1 MRRNKVITLALIGI
15 VLIPSLLHAQDREW
29 IQSDSRITEEQWE
42 VDRQVGYDANF
53 DVAPTTQHDQ
63 PPETS
68 FLRVMMGVSY
78 WPSLSSIPFDVGESD
93 QEAGRFYSIG
103 LDAEFSMHG
112 QIRVSPKSQFHLGGD
127 IGLIIHLQNDGE
139 GYPIQYSEVEL
150 SGYVSEFILYFTP
163 SVRWTFHR
171 NSKRQFYI
179 KVGGGYYRSALK
191 ANAFLV
197 EKNWVSHSPGGHA
210 SLGIRI
216 PTRHRFAWELDIQV
230 HFIGFRRPELFASQ
244 EGHFKFPIAF
254 RVGVSIF

>member
-15 VLIPSLLHAQDREW
+15 VLIPSLLYAQDRRL
-29 IQSDSRITEEQWE
+29 IQPDLRISQEQWE
-42 VDRQVGYDANF
+42 VDRQVRYDPSSS
-53 DVAPTTQHDQ
+53 VAPTTQHDQ
-63 PPETS
+63 LSTS

-78 WPSLSSIPFDVGESD
+78 WPSLSSIPFDIGESD

-112 QIRVSPKSQFHLGGD
+112 QIRVSPKSQLHLGGD
-127 IGLIIHLQNDGE
+127 IGFIIQLQNDGE

-150 SGYVSEFILYFTP
+150 SGYVSELILYFTP
-163 SVRWTFHR
+163 SVQWTFHR
-171 NSKRQFYI
+171 SSKRQFYI

-197 EKNWVSHSPGGHA
+197 EKNWVSHSPGGYA
-210 SLGIRI
+210 SIGIRF
-216 PTRHRFAWELDIQV
+216 PTRHGFAWESDIQV
-230 HFIGFRRPELFASQ
+230 HIVGFRRPELFASQ
-244 EGHFKFPIAF
+244 DGHFKFPIAF